1 MNSPDKHDAR
11 LKRGLLQALGAH
23 MFWGAMPLYLILVAS
38 VPDVEFVAWR
48 VLFSL
53 PLCLLMLRLA
63 GGGTDEVRIA
73 MREPGTMLRLLAS
86 AALIAVNWL
95 VYVYAIHE
103 GHVLAA
109 SLGYYVTP
117 FVMMLLGLVFLQE
130 RLNAVQW
137 SAVALAGCGV
147 AVLAVGAPT
156 TLWVSAILATSFAT
170 YGFVRKT
177 VRAGAL
183 AGLTLETLLLAP
195 VALATVGWYALQPG
209 GTALA
214 QGWDVALAVAF
225 GGAMTAIPLLLFA
238 SGARRLPYTLTGM
251 MQFTAPTIVFIL
263 GLTVFGEALEPVRLT
278 ACLAIWAAVGLFL
291 YSIMQARRR
300 TAADRASA

>member
-1 MNSPDKHDAR
+1 MSTPPNRNAE
-11 LKRGLLQALGAH
+11 LKRGLIQALGAH
-23 MFWGAMPLYLILVAS
+23 AFWGAMPLYLILVAS

-63 GGGTDEVRIA
+63 GGMEEIRTAIRD
-73 MREPGTMLRLLAS
+73 PGTMLRLFAS
-86 AALIAVNWL
+86 AVLIAVNWL

-117 FVMMLLGLVFLQE
+117 FVMMVLGLLFLRE
-130 RLNAVQW
+130 RLNRVQW
-137 SAVALAGCGV
+137 LAVTLAAAGV

-156 TLWVSAILATSFAT
+156 TLWVSAILANSFAI

-177 VRAGAL
+177 VNVGAL
-183 AGLTLETLLLAP
+183 PGLTLETLLLAP
-195 VALATVGWYALQPG
+195 VALATVGWYAVQPEG
-209 GTALA
+209 SALA
-214 QGWDVALAVAF
+214 QGWGVALAVAL

-238 SGARRLPYTLTGM
+238 SGARRLPYTMTGFV
-251 MQFTAPTIVFIL
+251 QFTAPTVVFIL
-263 GLTVFGEALEPVRLT
+263 GLTVFGEELDPARLV
-278 ACLAIWAAVGLFL
+278 AFVAIWAAVALFVV
-291 YSIMQARRR
+291 SIFRGRRP
-300 TAADRASA
+300 AKAPPQRA